1 MHWWVGMLLHAV
13 CVFLFFF
20 SKEKKNLLR
29 YWLGLFPTHVLASM
43 VLLIW
48 ITFHSCHLVILFVQR
63 FVLQISSLLWSNA
76 DDAAQPFFFFC
87 LSTTP
92 QLACFF
98 LSYYTP
104 FISHNQVIFEFILVL
119 IPSYLD
125 LNDRRKWAVTVF
137 MYCWQ
142 LLLCGNLGRI

>member
-20 SKEKKNLLR
+20 FKGEKKLVEILTWVVPNTRFSQHGAVDLDYIPFMPSR
-29 YWLGLFPTHVLASM
+29 DFICPTFCSSNIVPAL
-43 VLLIW
+43 
-48 ITFHSCHLVILFVQR
+48 VQR
-63 FVLQISSLLWSNA
+63 GWRGTTL
-76 DDAAQPFFFFC
+76 FFFC

-142 LLLCGNLGRI
+142 LLLCGNLGSI